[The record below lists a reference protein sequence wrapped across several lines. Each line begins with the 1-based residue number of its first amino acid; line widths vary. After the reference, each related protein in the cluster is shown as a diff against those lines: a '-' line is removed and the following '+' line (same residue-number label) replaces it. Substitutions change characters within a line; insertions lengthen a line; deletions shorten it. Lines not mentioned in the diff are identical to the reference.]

1 MAALSISKA
10 WDETAEFVKREA
22 RLLFPVAF
30 MLVAL
35 PVALMEAL
43 TPVPPAPGR
52 PPEPGLW
59 LLLVPF
65 VLLVTMIGNI
75 AISYLAL
82 RPGVSVAEAIGR
94 GARRFVMLMA
104 AFLLLALAGAILFFI
119 LAMVAAVMVP
129 GAMSADSAGSPTPQ
143 LAGATL
149 LLVAL
154 MLPLLFY
161 FGARLMLMTPA
172 AAAEEVGPIGLI
184 VRSWRLTAGSVW
196 KLIGFLILIALLV
209 GILSTVV
216 QIIGGLFFA
225 LVAGPPE
232 PGSLSALLVTT
243 LMAGV
248 NTVVAVCLTSLIAR
262 MYTQLAGSAPSDVFA

>member
-1 MAALSISKA
+1 
-10 WDETAEFVKREA
+10 
-22 RLLFPVAF
+22 
-30 MLVAL
+30 
-35 PVALMEAL
+35 
-43 TPVPPAPGR
+43 
-52 PPEPGLW
+52 
-59 LLLVPF
+59 
-65 VLLVTMIGNI
+65 
-75 AISYLAL
+75 
-82 RPGVSVAEAIGR
+82 
-94 GARRFVMLMA
+94 
-104 AFLLLALAGAILFFI
+104 
-119 LAMVAAVMVP
+119 
-129 GAMSADSAGSPTPQ
+129 
-143 LAGATL
+143 
-149 LLVAL
+149 